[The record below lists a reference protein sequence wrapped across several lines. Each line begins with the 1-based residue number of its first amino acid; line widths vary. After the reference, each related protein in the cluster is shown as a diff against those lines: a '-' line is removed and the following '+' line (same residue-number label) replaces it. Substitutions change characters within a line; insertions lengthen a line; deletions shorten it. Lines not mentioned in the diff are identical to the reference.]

1 MCGIAGLI
9 AKDSPTLGNDLINML
24 KELIHRGKD
33 ATGVA
38 INELPLNPKTLFRHF
53 LSLVALICLQTPLK
67 LTHQA
72 LRKKCVLIPTS
83 ALRGEALNNSV
94 G

>member
-9 AKDSPTLGNDLINML
+9 AKDSPALGNDLINML

-38 INELPLNPKTLFRHF
+38 VYENRDTIDLRVKTGIPLISGF
-53 LSLVALICLQTPLK
+53 Q
-67 LTHQA
+67 
-72 LRKKCVLIPTS
+72 
-83 ALRGEALNNSV
+83 
-94 G
+94 